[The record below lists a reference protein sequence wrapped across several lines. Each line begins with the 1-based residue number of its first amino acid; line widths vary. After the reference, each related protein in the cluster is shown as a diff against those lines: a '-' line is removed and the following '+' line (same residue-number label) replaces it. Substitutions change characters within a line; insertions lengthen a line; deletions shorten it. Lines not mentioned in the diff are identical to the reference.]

1 MSAVPKQF
9 EYFERSVPNTVE
21 KFIKDQGDTVCRE
34 MIGSDYIKA
43 KIKEYDFGFVRMS
56 PRANIG
62 QKRRTRQTEQYV
74 YSFVLCKLIPAFK
87 EIDVTLVCARPLT
100 VDGKEL
106 LDNVTQRAREMGY
119 EWLSLIALGNARLV
133 RWYQSQGFITV
144 GDKPILDDEK
154 KVTSYTYSMRKRL

>member
-1 MSAVPKQF
+1 MRGLRSVRCKQKLIKISGIYIRYQMSALPKHF

-21 KFIKDQGDTVCRE
+21 KFIKDQGDSVCRE

-87 EIDVTLVCARPLT
+87 EIDVTLVCARPLR

-106 LDNVTQRAREMGY
+106 LIM
-119 EWLSLIALGNARLV
+119 
-133 RWYQSQGFITV
+133 
-144 GDKPILDDEK
+144 
-154 KVTSYTYSMRKRL
+154 